1 MVTQEEHDLA
11 AERGRQIKESGLYA
25 VAARFDAA
33 TGLMHVTL
41 KKGFTVSFPKERSQ
55 VMANATNEDLSE
67 VEVSGAGW
75 YVIFPKLDDGF
86 TVEGMLAGRFGN
98 DRWEREWAEKHRD
111 HVLAA

>member
-11 AERGRQIKESGLYA
+11 AERGRQIQESGLYA
-25 VAARFDAA
+25 VAAHYDPA
-33 TGLMHVTL
+33 TQLMHVTL

-55 VMANATNEDLSE
+55 VMANARDEDLSE
-67 VEVSGAGW
+67 VEVLAPGW

-98 DRWEREWAEKHRD
+98 ARWEREWAEKHRN
-111 HVLAA
+111 VAA